1 MKTKMSPIPA
11 IIETRIRK
19 KMLYPQRDFCS
30 SPEAVRTQRNSIVPR
45 NMVARA
51 MKA

>member
-1 MKTKMSPIPA
+1 MKIKMSPMPA
-11 IIETRIRK
+11 IIEIRIRMK
-19 KMLYPQRDFCS
+19 ILYPQSDFCS
-30 SPEAVRTQRNSIVPR
+30 SPEAVRTQRNSIAPR